1 MKSHQ
6 IFKILTFFR
15 IAKSPHPN
23 KGETGFSLIELL
35 VVILM
40 VGILSAIAAPGWQAF
55 TTGQRLKTVN
65 NQVFQAIKSAQAEAK
80 LKKTDVTLE
89 FFQGTATEAPKYQIS
104 TEPNKVSLNL
114 EGEIKAG
121 TIQIYAINNATPPK
135 PEIKFDYLGTTKNAG
150 FTVVSYLNNNK
161 SSRQCVT
168 VETILGTT
176 RIPEKTNCPTPP

>member
-55 TTGQRLKTVN
+55 TTG
-65 NQVFQAIKSAQAEAK
+65 FQAIKSAQAEAK